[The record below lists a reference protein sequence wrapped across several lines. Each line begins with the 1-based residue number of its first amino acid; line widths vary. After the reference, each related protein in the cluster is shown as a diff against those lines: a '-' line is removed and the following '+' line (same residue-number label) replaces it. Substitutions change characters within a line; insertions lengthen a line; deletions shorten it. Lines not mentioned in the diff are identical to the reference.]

1 MSQDYQVFRPKEVT
15 VADQAAR
22 VARTGFI
29 QKTYVHLLV
38 AVLAFAGLEAVLLS
52 LPVSQAA
59 AVWMLTGLGGYAW
72 LLVLGMFLGVSWI
85 ADRWAHSAT
94 SLGVQYLGLGVYV
107 VAEAIIFL
115 PLLYMAAFYG
125 GAGVIPAAGIITGCV
140 FVGLTGSAF
149 ISGKNFGFL
158 RPFLAIGGMAAL
170 GLIAASILIGFSLGI
185 LFSAVMI
192 LFAAAAILY
201 QTSNVIHEYRED
213 QYVAASLGLFASVA
227 LLFWYVLN
235 LLMSLRD

>member
-1 MSQDYQVFRPKEVT
+1 
-15 VADQAAR
+15 
-22 VARTGFI
+22 
-29 QKTYVHLLV
+29 
-38 AVLAFAGLEAVLLS
+38 
-52 LPVSQAA
+52 
-59 AVWMLTGLGGYAW
+59 
-72 LLVLGMFLGVSWI
+72 
-85 ADRWAHSAT
+85 
-94 SLGVQYLGLGVYV
+94 VYI

-115 PLLYMAAFYG
+115 PLLFMAAVYG
-125 GAGVIPAAGIITGCV
+125 GGSVIPTAGIITGCV

-158 RPFLAIGGMAAL
+158 RPFIAIGGMAAL
-170 GLIAASILIGFSLGI
+170 GLIAASILFGFSLGI
-185 LFSAVMI
+185 LFTCVMI

-201 QTSNVIHEYRED
+201 QTSNVIHEYRDD